1 MTAMKSM
8 LLAIDLN
15 QESSWKI
22 TFPHA
27 IALSRLYETKL
38 HAITVIPDFGMPI
51 VGAHFPP
58 DYSEKAVSEA
68 RRALQALLEKE
79 LPGDIASEAHATQ
92 GTIYKEIIAAADRVN
107 AEMILIASHRPE
119 MQDYLIGPNAAR
131 VVRHARQSV
140 TVLR

>member
-1 MTAMKSM
+1 MSGRIFRRTIPRK
-8 LLAIDLN
+8 
-15 QESSWKI
+15 Q
-22 TFPHA
+22 FPK
-27 IALSRLYETKL
+27 R
-38 HAITVIPDFGMPI
+38 
-51 VGAHFPP
+51 GAHCKPCLKKSF
-58 DYSEKAVSEA
+58 A
-68 RRALQALLEKE
+68 
-79 LPGDIASEAHATQ
+79 GDIASEAHATQ